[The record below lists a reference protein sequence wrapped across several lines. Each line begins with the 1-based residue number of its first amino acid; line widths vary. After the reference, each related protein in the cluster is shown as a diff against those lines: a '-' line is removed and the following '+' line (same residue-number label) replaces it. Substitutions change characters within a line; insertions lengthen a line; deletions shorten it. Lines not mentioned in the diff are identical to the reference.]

1 MTIKRGRPKG
11 STAKRLTTAKTQ
23 ISKAIKERDI
33 TSLLWAYVTLSH
45 EETYQDSQDKTF
57 TGHNL
62 NQIVTLLH
70 TREIVKP
77 DANADDAAMLELQQ
91 WFTPM
96 TNGNPILQ
104 NQHNAEETAIAERT
118 ANDASSAKS

>member
-23 ISKAIKERDI
+23 ISRAIKERDI

-45 EETYQDSQDKTF
+45 EETYQETQDRTF

-91 WFTPM
+91 WFSPM
-96 TNGNPILQ
+96 TDGSPVLQ
-104 NQHNAEETAIAERT
+104 TQHNDTNA
-118 ANDASSAKS
+118 ANDANATKS

>member
-23 ISKAIKERDI
+23 ISRAIKERDI

-45 EETYQDSQDKTF
+45 EETYQETQDRTF

-77 DANADDAAMLELQQ
+77 NLDADNATMLELQQ
-91 WFTPM
+91 WLSPM
-96 TNGNPILQ
+96 TQGSPVLQ
-104 NQHNAEETAIAERT
+104 TQQNDAIP
-118 ANDASSAKS
+118 ANDANATKP

>member
-1 MTIKRGRPKG
+1 MRGRPKG
-11 STAKRLTTAKTQ
+11 SKAKRLCTAKTQ
-23 ISKAIKERDI
+23 ISRAIKERDI

-45 EETYQDSQDKTF
+45 EETYQDSPERTF

-70 TREIVKP
+70 TREIIKP
-77 DANADDAAMLELQQ
+77 QENADDAAMLELQQ

-96 TNGNPILQ
+96 TEGNPILQ
-104 NQHNAEETAIAERT
+104 TQQNDAKTAIANIP
-118 ANDASSAKS
+118 ANDANAE

>member
-11 STAKRLTTAKTQ
+11 STSKRLTTAKTQ
-23 ISKAIKERDI
+23 ISRAIKERDI
-33 TSLLWAYVTLSH
+33 TSLLWAYITLSH
-45 EETYQDSQDKTF
+45 EETYQDSQDRTF

-77 DANADDAAMLELQQ
+77 DGNSDNATMLELQQ
-91 WFTPM
+91 WFSPM
-96 TNGNPILQ
+96 TKGNPKID
-104 NQHNAEETAIAERT
+104 
-118 ANDASSAKS
+118 NDNS

>member
-23 ISKAIKERDI
+23 ISRAIKERDI

-45 EETYQDSQDKTF
+45 EETYQDTSDRTF

-77 DANADDAAMLELQQ
+77 DPDADNATMLELQQ

-96 TNGNPILQ
+96 TQGNPVLQ
-104 NQHNAEETAIAERT
+104 TQQNDAIP
-118 ANDASSAKS
+118 ANDANATKT

>member
-23 ISKAIKERDI
+23 ISRAIKERDI

-45 EETYQDSQDKTF
+45 EETYQDSQDRTF

-77 DANADDAAMLELQQ
+77 DANSDDAAMLELQQ
-91 WFTPM
+91 WFTPI
-96 TNGNPILQ
+96 TDGVPVLQ
-104 NQHNAEETAIAERT
+104 SQHNDTNA
-118 ANDASSAKS
+118 ANDANATKT

>member
-23 ISKAIKERDI
+23 ISRAIKERDI

-45 EETYQDSQDKTF
+45 EETYKDNQDRTF

-62 NQIVTLLH
+62 NQIVSLLH

-77 DANADDAAMLELQQ
+77 DAHADDAAMLELQQ
-91 WFTPM
+91 WFAPM
-96 TNGNPILQ
+96 TDGNPILQ
-104 NQHNAEETAIAERT
+104 TQQDDARA
-118 ANDASSAKS
+118 ANDANAAER

>member
-23 ISKAIKERDI
+23 ISRAIKERDI

-45 EETYQDSQDKTF
+45 EETYQDSQDRTF

-62 NQIVTLLH
+62 NQIVSLLH

-77 DANADDAAMLELQQ
+77 DSNSDNATMLELQQ
-91 WFTPM
+91 WFSPM
-96 TNGNPILQ
+96 TEGNPKI
-104 NQHNAEETAIAERT
+104 NN
-118 ANDASSAKS
+118 NNSNNS

>member
-23 ISKAIKERDI
+23 ISRAIKERDI

-45 EETYQDSQDKTF
+45 EETYKDNQDRTF

-77 DANADDAAMLELQQ
+77 DPDTDNAALLELQQ

-96 TNGNPILQ
+96 TQGNPVLQ
-104 NQHNAEETAIAERT
+104 TQHNTDDTA
-118 ANDASSAKS
+118 K

>member
-11 STAKRLTTAKTQ
+11 STAKRLCTAKTQ
-23 ISKAIKERDI
+23 ISRAIKERDI
-33 TSLLWAYVTLSH
+33 TSLLWAYITLSH
-45 EETYQDSQDKTF
+45 EETYQDSQDRTF

-77 DANADDAAMLELQQ
+77 DTNSDNATMLELQQ
-91 WFTPM
+91 WFSPM
-96 TNGNPILQ
+96 TEGNPKLD
-104 NQHNAEETAIAERT
+104 
-118 ANDASSAKS
+118 NDNS

>member
-1 MTIKRGRPKG
+1 MKRGRPKG
-11 STAKRLTTAKTQ
+11 STSKRLCTAKTQ
-23 ISKAIKERDI
+23 ISRAIKERDI

-45 EETYQDSQDKTF
+45 EETYQETQDRTF

-77 DANADDAAMLELQQ
+77 EAHAEDAA
-91 WFTPM
+91 FTAFPFVAIAAHRTTPM
-96 TNGNPILQ
+96 TLGYPKTL
-104 NQHNAEETAIAERT
+104 
-118 ANDASSAKS
+118 

>member
-1 MTIKRGRPKG
+1 MRGRPKG
-11 STAKRLTTAKTQ
+11 SKAKRLCTAKTQ
-23 ISKAIKERDI
+23 ISRAIMDRDR
-33 TSLLWAYVTLSH
+33 TGLLWAYITLSH
-45 EETYQDSQDKTF
+45 EETYQETQDRTF

-96 TNGNPILQ
+96 TEGNPIPQSQQ
-104 NQHNAEETAIAERT
+104 NDAKPAIANIP
-118 ANDASSAKS
+118 ANDANAE

>member
-1 MTIKRGRPKG
+1 MTIKRGSPKG

-96 TNGNPILQ
+96 TTGTPVLQ
-104 NQHNAEETAIAERT
+104 TQHNAEETAIAERT
-118 ANDASSAKS
+118 ANDANAAKS